1 MEFGQA
7 AWLTREGQEV
17 LRPFHVRGSELYSDM
32 TQRRPESALRESAL
46 RGASLPSNPDHSSD
60 LAKRNQ
66 QIMETLRSR
75 NPLLGQPTRPN
86 TAQVSS
92 PPHVYSRKSVHACPV
107 QFCDAHSLTSNMNIS
122 VTGVHQRVN
131 TGRIQAE
138 NEDSRR

>member
-1 MEFGQA
+1 MEFEQA

-66 QIMETLRSR
+66 QIMETQIKMLADRSR
-75 NPLLGQPTRPN
+75 LVDGKPTSLADLGYR
-86 TAQVSS
+86 
-92 PPHVYSRKSVHACPV
+92 
-107 QFCDAHSLTSNMNIS
+107 DAGLDD
-122 VTGVHQRVN
+122 GW
-131 TGRIQAE
+131 
-138 NEDSRR
+138 